1 MRTQVA
7 ITLAANVGKM
17 LTPELAREIARAICA
32 TPDRSIDPAQFPPV
46 EYKGYVLAMERF
58 SDILP
63 ELHQLHERHYAEV
76 TTSGIPMNPDYAA
89 AKADEYEGRLMQFTA
104 RVRETGELVANMRVY
119 LCMSR
124 HTQTLF
130 AQEDTFYVVPE
141 HRGGFMAVRLW
152 QFAEKC
158 VIQAGAREI
167 TFDSKTMNN
176 ADAMARYLKYTPVSI
191 KFSKTVHT
199 EE

>member
-1 MRTQVA
+1 MRAKVA
-7 ITLAANVGKM
+7 ITLAVNVGKM
-17 LTPELAREIARAICA
+17 LTPELAVSMARAICE
-32 TPDRSIDPAQFPPV
+32 TPDKSIDPSQFSSV
-46 EYKGYVLAMERF
+46 EYKDYILAMERF

-63 ELHQLHERHYAEV
+63 ELHKLHERHYAEV
-76 TTSGIPMNPDYAA
+76 DTSGIPMNPDYAA

-104 RVRETGELVANMRVY
+104 RVKETGELVANMRVY

-130 AQEDTFYVVPE
+130 AQEDTFYVTPE

-158 VIQAGAREI
+158 VILAGAREI
-167 TFDSKTMNN
+167 TFDSKTLNH
-176 ADAMARYLKYTPVSI
+176 ADAMARYLKYQPVSI
-191 KFSKTVHT
+191 KFSKTV
-199 EE
+199 

>member
-1 MRTQVA
+1 
-7 ITLAANVGKM
+7 M
-17 LTPELAREIARAICA
+17 LTPELAIAMAREICA
-32 TPDRSIDPAQFPPV
+32 TPDKSIDPSQFFPV
-46 EYKGYVLAMERF
+46 EYKGYLLAMERF

-63 ELHQLHERHYAEV
+63 QLHRLHERHYAEV
-76 TTSGIPMNPDYAA
+76 DTSGIPMNPDYAA
-89 AKADEYEGRLMQFTA
+89 AKEDEYTGRLMQFTA
-104 RVRETGELVANMRVY
+104 RVKETGELVANMRVY

-167 TFDSKTMNN
+167 TFDSKTINN
-176 ADAMARYLKYTPVSI
+176 ADAMARYLKYQPVAI
-191 KFSKTVHT
+191 KFSKTV
-199 EE
+199 